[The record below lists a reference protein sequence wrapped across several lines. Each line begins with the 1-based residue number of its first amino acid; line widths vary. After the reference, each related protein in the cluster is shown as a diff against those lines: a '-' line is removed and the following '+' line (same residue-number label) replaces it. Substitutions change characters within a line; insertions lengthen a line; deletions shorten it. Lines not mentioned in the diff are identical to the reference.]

1 MQYLQDILKITI
13 LVIDIKHMKDNLC
26 LIVAFII
33 NSFLIGNMDQ
43 TPVFFNMTENRT
55 VSFKGIKTVSIK
67 TQNQDKSRCS
77 VFLTITAYVDKLP
90 QLTNKNVINGRYFLW
105 CNNNT

>member
-1 MQYLQDILKITI
+1 MQYLYDILKITI

-90 QLTNKNVINGRYFLW
+90 QLFIFMAK
-105 CNNNT
+105 